1 MAKLTVRK
9 GDTVK
14 VLNGKDAGKTG
25 EIIRALPS
33 DGKVVVKGVALVKKS
48 VRPTQQNPRGG
59 IVTKEAAINVSRVQ
73 LICPKCGRPTRTG
86 SKVNEKGKKVR
97 YCKKK
102 GCLAEFE

>member
-33 DGKVVVKGVALVKKS
+33 DG
-48 VRPTQQNPRGG
+48 
-59 IVTKEAAINVSRVQ
+59 
-73 LICPKCGRPTRTG
+73 
-86 SKVNEKGKKVR
+86 
-97 YCKKK
+97 
-102 GCLAEFE
+102 

>member
-25 EIIRALPS
+25 EVIRALPA
-33 DGKVVVKGVALVKKS
+33 DGKVVVNVKKS

-73 LICPKCGRPTRTG
+73 LICPKCGKPTRVG
-86 SKVNEKGKKVR
+86 HGGQSAEGNKIR
-97 YCKKK
+97 ICKKC
-102 GCLAEFE
+102 GAEF

>member
-33 DGKVVVKGVALVKKS
+33 DGKVVV
-48 VRPTQQNPRGG
+48 
-59 IVTKEAAINVSRVQ
+59 TKEAAINVSRVQ
-73 LICPKCGRPTRTG
+73 LICPKCGKPTRFG
-86 SKVNEKGKKVR
+86 HGGQSAEGNKIR
-97 YCKKK
+97 ICKKC
-102 GCLAEFE
+102 GAEF